1 MKTAVIDA
9 SSSILLHKAGLFQA
23 LVNHYHV
30 LMPPSVYAEITVA
43 DYPGDGA
50 FKHCRDRALMRID
63 SPPHDGNRG
72 PFLPAMGRGEAD
84 TLRLFTVFPQS
95 FVIMDDGKGARYCR
109 DHEIP
114 YINALLVPKILFF
127 SGQLP
132 RSEYR
137 LAMETLSRLDRYS
150 GFVLNFARTCT
161 FEDMACFFAA
171 LTF

>member
-9 SSSILLHKAGLFQA
+9 SSSILLYKAGLFQA

-43 DYPGDGA
+43 DYPGA
-50 FKHCRDRALMRID
+50 EIFESCRDRALIRIVT
-63 SPPHDGNRG
+63 PPPEENRG

-84 TLRLFTVFPQS
+84 AIRLFPALPQG

-132 RSEYR
+132 RPEYR
-137 LAMETLSRLDRYS
+137 LATETLSRLGRYS
-150 GFVLNFARTCT
+150 ALVLTFARTCT
-161 FEDMACFFAA
+161 FEDMACFC
-171 LTF
+171 TSP